1 MSTSW
6 YYMCIKKKN
15 KIKKERREKMNSA
28 NIMKNMKTLK
38 KKKNQV
44 KIQWL
49 HIVSKN
55 GNNS

>member
-6 YYMCIKKKN
+6 YHMCIKK
-15 KIKKERREKMNSA
+15 KIKKERRETMNTA

>member
-1 MSTSW
+1 
-6 YYMCIKKKN
+6 
-15 KIKKERREKMNSA
+15 MNSA
-28 NIMKNMKTLK
+28 NIMKNMKTL

-55 GNNS
+55 GNNSWEKNHQLNISSFP

>member
-6 YYMCIKKKN
+6 YHMCIKKKK

>member
-6 YYMCIKKKN
+6 YHMCKKKFK
-15 KIKKERREKMNSA
+15 KIKIERRETMNSA
-28 NIMKNMKTLK
+28 NITKNMKTLK
-38 KKKNQV
+38 KKKYQV

>member
-1 MSTSW
+1 
-6 YYMCIKKKN
+6 
-15 KIKKERREKMNSA
+15 MNSA

-38 KKKNQV
+38 KKKSSK

-49 HIVSKN
+49 HVVSKN

>member
-6 YYMCIKKKN
+6 YHMCKKKFK
-15 KIKKERREKMNSA
+15 KIKIERRETMNSA

>member
-6 YYMCIKKKN
+6 YQMCIKKKRR
-15 KIKKERREKMNSA
+15 KKKERREMMNSA
-28 NIMKNMKTLK
+28 NTIKNMKTLK

>member
-6 YYMCIKKKN
+6 YHVCKKKI
-15 KIKKERREKMNSA
+15 KIERRETMNSA

>member
-15 KIKKERREKMNSA
+15 QIKKERREKMNSA

>member
-1 MSTSW
+1 
-6 YYMCIKKKN
+6 
-15 KIKKERREKMNSA
+15 MNSA

-38 KKKNQV
+38 IKNQV

>member
-1 MSTSW
+1 
-6 YYMCIKKKN
+6 
-15 KIKKERREKMNSA
+15 MNSA
-28 NIMKNMKTLK
+28 NIMKNMKTL
-38 KKKNQV
+38 KKNQV

>member
-6 YYMCIKKKN
+6 YHMCKKKIKKN
-15 KIKKERREKMNSA
+15 KIERRETMNSA
-28 NIMKNMKTLK
+28 NIMKNMKTL